1 MAKED
6 EVAFLRFAAE
16 KYGLSLHDHWLKSST
31 CPAGGIQFLPSRR
44 FGEDLTA
51 GRIALA
57 TVDLGGKSLFS
68 TEAPE
73 LEKTY
78 RALRRYIQKNF
89 SNKLAAY
96 TDGQKSKYTYRDL
109 WLGPCAQASGRPGTH
124 AGQIRRK
131 TAGEPASTFSCG
143 RTRCVHG
150 LRLRARFH
158 ASLCGTSARAKS

>member
-1 MAKED
+1 MRSECQFFMAKED

-16 KYGLSLHDHWLKSST
+16 KYGLSLHDQWLKSST
-31 CPAGGIQFLPSRR
+31 CPAGGIQFLPSRK
-44 FGEDLTA
+44 FGEELTA

-57 TVDLGGKSLFS
+57 TVKPGGTSLFS

-96 TDGQKSKYTYRDL
+96 TDGQKSKYTYRSL
-109 WLGPCAQASGRPGTH
+109 WLGPCAQAWLSTTPG
-124 AGQIRRK
+124 G
-131 TAGEPASTFSCG
+131 
-143 RTRCVHG
+143 V
-150 LRLRARFH
+150 LREGKGYRSNFVPEVGSR
-158 ASLCGTSARAKS
+158 